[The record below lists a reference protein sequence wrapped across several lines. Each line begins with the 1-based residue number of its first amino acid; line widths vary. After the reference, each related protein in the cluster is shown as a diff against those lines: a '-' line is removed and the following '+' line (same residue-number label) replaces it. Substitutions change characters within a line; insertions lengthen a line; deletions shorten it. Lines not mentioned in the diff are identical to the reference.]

1 MTTAPSTGPDAV
13 PLAGR
18 AHRRIRELPE
28 DGALVELKQQVLEF
42 REIIVWYINSNAPR
56 ARRRASPTMNS
67 LPAH

>member
-13 PLAGR
+13 PLGAY
-18 AHRRIRELPE
+18 RRIRELPE

-42 REIIVWYINSNAPR
+42 REITVWYINSNAPR